1 MWEQVDYISC
11 TKNNNPYIVQFHLC
25 YLNSTNSIFQ
35 ALKNKF
41 IDKVCILVY
50 YNNNSSTMIVE
61 GDLENVYD

>member
-1 MWEQVDYISC
+1 MWEQVDFSC

-35 ALKNKF
+35 ASKNKF

-50 YNNNSSTMIVE
+50 NNNNSSTMIVE